1 MTVFF
6 SCKTDPV
13 LSFSVLSSFTEDT
26 ARMSLL
32 VMSPSASVET
42 VAFGTSHS
50 VSSKVMGYSSVVEYF
65 CSIFKALGFTL
76 SFAKNYNKNMCV
88 VYAHVYKTVFTCICV
103 YTDVL
108 FVYECGVCVHMNT

>member
-1 MTVFF
+1 
-6 SCKTDPV
+6 
-13 LSFSVLSSFTEDT
+13 
-26 ARMSLL
+26 MSLL
-32 VMSPSASVET
+32 VMSPSASPVET

-50 VSSKVMGYSSVVEYF
+50 VSSKVMGCSSVVEYF

-88 VYAHVYKTVFTCICV
+88 VCTHVYETVFTCICV

-108 FVYECGVCVHMNT
+108 FVYECGVYVHMCVDAHEHTEAGEDIWFCSSSHA